1 MKKCLFL
8 SKEIVRLEL
17 DGLEEDFEERKFWN
31 GPKGGPQ
38 YACHVVP
45 PLVLTKNSKI
55 EILVFK
61 MKKCLFLSKEIVSI
75 RIGWFGGR
83 FWGKKILKWTKG
95 GTTVSMHVMWSP
107 LWFWR
112 KNSKI
117 EILVYKMKKCLFLSK
132 EIVSI
137 RIGWFGGRFWGKK
150 ILKWTKGGTTVC
162 MSCGPPF
169 GFDEKIQ
176 KLKYL
181 FLRWKN
187 ACIRCKHIITIIFW
201 RCLFFILHQYM

>member
-1 MKKCLFL
+1 
-8 SKEIVRLEL
+8 
-17 DGLEEDFEERKFWN
+17 
-31 GPKGGPQ
+31 
-38 YACHVVP
+38 
-45 PLVLTKNSKI
+45 
-55 EILVFK
+55 

-95 GTTVSMHVMWSP
+95 GTTVCMSCGP
-107 LWFWR
+107 PFGFDKKL
-112 KNSKI
+112 KI
-117 EILVYKMKKCLFLSK
+117 EILVFKMKKCLFLSK

-169 GFDEKIQ
+169 GFDK
-176 KLKYL
+176 KLKIEILVYTMKKCL
-181 FLRWKN
+181 FLSKEIVSIRIGWFGGRFWGKKILKWTKGGTTVCMSCGPPFGFDKKFKN
-187 ACIRCKHIITIIFW
+187 WNTCF
-201 RCLFFILHQYM
+201 

>member
-1 MKKCLFL
+1 M
-8 SKEIVRLEL
+8 VWR
-17 DGLEEDFEERKFWN
+17 
-31 GPKGGPQ
+31 
-38 YACHVVP
+38 
-45 PLVLTKNSKI
+45 
-55 EILVFK
+55 
-61 MKKCLFLSKEIVSI
+61 
-75 RIGWFGGR
+75 
-83 FWGKKILKWTKG
+83 KILRKENFEMDQRG
-95 GTTVSMHVMWSP
+95 DHSMHVMWSP

-117 EILVYKMKKCLFLSK
+117 EILVFKMKKCLFLSK

-181 FLRWKN
+181 FKMKKCLFLSKEIVSIRIGWFGGRFWGKKILKWTKGGTTVSMHVMWSPLWFWQKIQKLKYLFLRWKN
-187 ACIRCKHIITIIFW
+187 ACFYQRK
-201 RCLFFILHQYM
+201 

>member
-1 MKKCLFL
+1 MK
-8 SKEIVRLEL
+8 
-17 DGLEEDFEERKFWN
+17 WT
-31 GPKGGPQ
+31 KGGTTV
-38 YACHVVP
+38 CMSCGP
-45 PLVLTKNSKI
+45 PFGFDEKI
-55 EILVFK
+55 LEILVFK

-107 LWFWR
+107 LWFWQKIQKLKYLFLRWKNACFYQR
-112 KNSKI
+112 KCF
-117 EILVYKMKKCLFLSK
+117 VFKMKKCLFLSK

-187 ACIRCKHIITIIFW
+187 ACFYQRK
-201 RCLFFILHQYM
+201 